1 LKRTGRSPHRARNEQ
16 EQPGRIDT
24 TRSVCPKK
32 SPKAERPKVKG
43 IVDAILADHPDE
55 LKVTPGKIVY
65 EIQPKIDWDKGEGV
79 LYLLEGL
86 DLDRED
92 VVPIYLGDDIT
103 DEDAF
108 EALGGRGIGIFVG
121 RADDLEVA
129 GRTTS
134 ADYALRSVEEVETF
148 LDTLAR

>member
-1 LKRTGRSPHRARNEQ
+1 
-16 EQPGRIDT
+16 
-24 TRSVCPKK
+24 
-32 SPKAERPKVKG
+32 
-43 IVDAILADHPDE
+43 

-65 EIQPKIDWDKGEGV
+65 EIQPKIDWDKGEAV

-121 RADDLEVA
+121 RADDPEVA